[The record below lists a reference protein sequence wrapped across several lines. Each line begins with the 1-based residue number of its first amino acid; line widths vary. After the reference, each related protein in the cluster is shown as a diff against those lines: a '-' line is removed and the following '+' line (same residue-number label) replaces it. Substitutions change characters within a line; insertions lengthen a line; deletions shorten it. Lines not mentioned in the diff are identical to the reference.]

1 MSLLSPTKQ
10 NFQTFLAR
18 LHTSASPTSQN
29 LYSAIRLTIEGFQ
42 AAQESNSSQVLAEA
56 ANTVANAFMCDHR
69 ALSLVQDFG
78 LESSP
83 SMFYDSMKK
92 LVHHGVPHECFTHS
106 LLLYATLRLSGN
118 LTPEDGIAHV
128 NTLTHQLSSAM
139 PVQECDIGQLNL
151 FLSTHFAQIGDEA
164 RVSKSLKLAVE
175 MAEGTLCGDSA
186 LLFSCKR
193 SAEKKGRG
201 ESNEISIISDS
212 QELVKALRYLAH
224 EMHEDDPEYATV
236 CSLLRDA
243 LFSHQ
248 KKDDQNEA
256 IKKERE
262 DIQQAQTNSR
272 LKVQQLYGPFLLYER
287 AADAGEIKAALDVF
301 HAPPTMNS
309 ANAADPA
316 DPTPDPTPDPTAD
329 PTADPDCSPDPT
341 AEGSKLRCASCGNDD
356 QAILKSCSR
365 CGTVQY
371 CSTKCQSVD
380 WKQGGH
386 KKKCHKPFPFPHVA
400 KPEVVFARMRKYIQD
415 ALENQEFI
423 AWWEDMSL
431 EGRRKVIL
439 SAMEDMPLSENDE
452 MSILLECTSTFK
464 NIFPE
469 LYVERLCSF
478 GCQCGSCETHGNV
491 PAVLFHLMH
500 LRSARWQDARA
511 LDMELICPLYTELN
525 EAGIEMALKSKE
537 ETFYQLLVHIVS
549 FWKESFGI
557 KYSSNDDGNVL
568 STPNLIMRAVG
579 CALCGEDVP
588 DKGELQGGAERC
600 MVCCA
605 IFWCSQECKQQGTK
619 LHKCPGTVQVP
630 HVLRA
635 NCFDCMI
642 AASE

>member
-1 MSLLSPTKQ
+1 
-10 NFQTFLAR
+10 
-18 LHTSASPTSQN
+18 
-29 LYSAIRLTIEGFQ
+29 
-42 AAQESNSSQVLAEA
+42 
-56 ANTVANAFMCDHR
+56 
-69 ALSLVQDFG
+69 
-78 LESSP
+78 
-83 SMFYDSMKK
+83 
-92 LVHHGVPHECFTHS
+92 
-106 LLLYATLRLSGN
+106 
-118 LTPEDGIAHV
+118 
-128 NTLTHQLSSAM
+128 
-139 PVQECDIGQLNL
+139 
-151 FLSTHFAQIGDEA
+151 
-164 RVSKSLKLAVE
+164 

-193 SAEKKGRG
+193 SAEKKSRG
-201 ESNEISIISDS
+201 ESNEHSIISDS
-212 QELVKALRYLAH
+212 KELVKALRYLAQ

-243 LFSHQ
+243 LLSHL
-248 KKDDQNEA
+248 KNDDQEDQDEA

-262 DIQQAQTNSR
+262 DIQQAQIKSR
-272 LKVQQLYGPFLLYER
+272 LKVQQLYGPFLSYER

-301 HAPPTMNS
+301 HAPAPPTMNS

-316 DPTPDPTPDPTAD
+316 DPTPVN
-329 PTADPDCSPDPT
+329 
-341 AEGSKLRCASCGNDD
+341 GSKLRCASCGNDD
-356 QAILKSCSR
+356 QALLKSCSR

-386 KKKCHKPFPFPHVA
+386 KKTCHKPLPFPHAA
-400 KPEVVFARMRKYIQD
+400 KPEVVFARMRQYIQD
-415 ALENQEFI
+415 ALANQEFI

-452 MSILLECTSTFK
+452 TSILLECNSTFK

-469 LYVERLCSF
+469 LYVESLCSF

-500 LRSARWQDARA
+500 LRSARWQDALA
-511 LDMELICPLYTELN
+511 LDSELICPLYTELN

-537 ETFYQLLVHIVS
+537 ETCYQLLVHIVS
-549 FWKESFGI
+549 VWKESFGI
-557 KYSSNDDGNVL
+557 EYRRNDEGGNVL
-568 STPNLIMRAVG
+568 STSTSTPNLIMRAVG

-605 IFWCSQECKQQGTK
+605 IFWCSQECKQRGTK
-619 LHKCPGTVQVP
+619 LHTCPGTVQVP